1 VDKDVEKG
9 VFEEEDAM
17 REELAE
23 ISGDNEDED
32 EEMQNQD
39 DDSNRWVDEVS
50 ALTEDE
56 RKKLLETIKPVRS
69 ALMKV
74 DGLIY
79 APDQR

>member
-1 VDKDVEKG
+1 
-9 VFEEEDAM
+9 
-17 REELAE
+17 
-23 ISGDNEDED
+23 
-32 EEMQNQD
+32 MQNQD
-39 DDSNRWVDEVS
+39 DVSDGWVDEVS

-56 RKKLLETIKPVRS
+56 RKKLLETIKPVRL